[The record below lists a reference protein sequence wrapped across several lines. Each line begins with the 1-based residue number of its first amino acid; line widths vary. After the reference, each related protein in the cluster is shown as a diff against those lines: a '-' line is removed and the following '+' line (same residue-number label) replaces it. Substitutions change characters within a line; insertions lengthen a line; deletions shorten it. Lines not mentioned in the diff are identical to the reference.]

1 MYALIA
7 VFTLPEDT
15 DWDVQHEIARQRAA
29 LYTDVPGLR
38 AKAFVIDPERRLYGG
53 HYIWESAEALERFLA
68 SDLFAGAKQKF
79 GEPRIEIC
87 EVAAYVSEGAVASP
101 R

>member
-1 MYALIA
+1 MFALIA
-7 VFTLPEDT
+7 VFTLPDDT
-15 DWDVQHEIARQRAA
+15 DWDTQREVARQRAA
-29 LYTDVPGLR
+29 LYADVPGLR

-68 SDLFAGAKQKF
+68 SDLFAAAKQKF

-87 EVAAYVSEGAVASP
+87 EVAAYLSEGTLVPA